1 MAKTTSGKASARTA
15 PPKTP
20 TKVDEL
26 IRLLWAKSG
35 GDVATLIA
43 ALGWQPHT
51 VRAAITGLRK
61 AGHVVVAS
69 RPAGGG
75 ALRYRIAPGAGK
87 AGAAKTELPNTGGV
101 ASRSTRAAGAAADE
115 AETADAR

>member
-1 MAKTTSGKASARTA
+1 MARTDDA
-15 PPKTP
+15 RPGAKKTP
-20 TKVDEL
+20 TKKDEL
-26 IRLLWAKSG
+26 IRRLKAKAG
-35 GDVATLIA
+35 ADVATVGGRLD
-43 ALGWQPHT
+43 WQPHT